1 MRKFMFENREDA
13 ALKLKEQL
21 PIEQMKSEK
30 WQLVA
35 VSSGG
40 LEIIYHLNRRL
51 KLPQDYLFSAT
62 ISAPKNANCE
72 LARVTE
78 FEEIVINEK
87 LVKAFDIK
95 LDYIYGEASRKHEE
109 KILSSIYKY
118 RKGRHFKDMESETV
132 LLIDEG
138 AESGLKLL
146 GAIKTVLAMNP
157 KAVYVAVPVIP
168 SDILEG
174 LEPLADEVFVVS
186 SLQDYVD
193 TESYYRDFESVT
205 DTQIETYIGA

>member
-1 MRKFMFENREDA
+1 MFENREDA